1 MNRYKLI
8 QVMVIVAA
16 LLGGAVWG
24 EAQTQS
30 RPTADQIKRQLLPP
44 DSGKFK
50 TMGVRVRPEG
60 SERQVAASPREVN
73 LNIPFELNSAEISSD
88 ALPILRELGAALSS
102 GELRLNLFEIQGHTC
117 TLGDASV
124 NRSLSQRRAE
134 TVKRYLVKHY
144 GLSPDQLEVRGF
156 GPDKPLAGND
166 TEAGQEQNRRV
177 TVVNTMRPYAGAGR
191 RPILKVQAVYRRG
204 EAERAMT
211 SGMNLK
217 EDDDFSLTFEP
228 AQECYVYVYQKEA
241 HGRWQQLFPSSP
253 ESLDITSQRNPVQ
266 PGKTYRLPEKDRSW
280 LWLDE
285 TKGLEHLVVVAY
297 PTEIPKPV
305 QVCQGVLSGQMDY
318 QVAQAPAAPE
328 EEEGVKTMG
337 VKGTRET
344 YSFREGARKK
354 SSAMAQRK
362 DVEADKL
369 FQWQLSFFHR

>member
-8 QVMVIVAA
+8 QVMVIAA
-16 LLGGAVWG
+16 VLLGGAVWG

-50 TMGVRVRPEG
+50 TMGVRVRPE
-60 SERQVAASPREVN
+60 SDKSQVPASSREVN
-73 LNIPFELNSAEISSD
+73 LNIPFELNSAEISAD
-88 ALPILRELGAALSS
+88 AAPILRELGAALSS
-102 GELRLNLFEIQGHTC
+102 GELRLNFFEIQGHTC
-117 TLGDASV
+117 NRGDDRL
-124 NRSLSQRRAE
+124 NRTLSQRRAE
-134 TVKRYLVKHY
+134 AVKRYLVKHY
-144 GLSPDQLEVRGF
+144 GLSPEQLEAKGF
-156 GPDKPLAGND
+156 GPDKPLASND

-177 TVVNTMRPYAGAGR
+177 TVVNTMRTYTEAGR
-191 RPILKVQAVYRRG
+191 RPTLRVQAVYRRG
-204 EAERAMT
+204 QVEKAMT

-228 AQECYVYVYQKEA
+228 AQECYVYAYQKDA
-241 HGRWQQLFPSSP
+241 LGRWQQLFPAAA

-285 TKGLEHLVVVAY
+285 TKGSEHLVVVAY
-297 PTEIPKPV
+297 PTEILKPA

-318 QVAQAPAAPE
+318 QVASTPAAP

-337 VKGTRET
+337 VKGTRGT
-344 YSFREGARKK
+344 YSYQETARKK
-354 SSAMAQRK
+354 STAVAQRQ
-362 DVEADKL
+362 DVESDKL